1 MKNKMI
7 LQYLGNMAIN
17 GFIKYTNKR
26 NNSTDRGWEERG
38 GGSNYAPGKSK
49 QLLAETSCS
58 RGDGVTLF
66 A

>member
-1 MKNKMI
+1 MRYKMDDFAVF
-7 LQYLGNMAIN
+7 GNMAK

-26 NNSTDRGWEERG
+26 NNSTDRGGGERG
-38 GGSNYAPGKSK
+38 GGNYAPRKSK
-49 QLLAETSCS
+49 QLLAETRNS

>member
-1 MKNKMI
+1 MI

-38 GGSNYAPGKSK
+38 GEVITPQGNQNNY
-49 QLLAETSCS
+49 
-58 RGDGVTLF
+58 
-66 A
+66 